1 MVEKLNAEICTAEDA
16 ITWASENLHP
26 RVGKASS
33 FGAEDAVLM
42 DIIIKINPDFLFFTL
57 DTGRLPQAT
66 HNAIDVARKQYGA
79 NITVLFPDTKQVQD
93 MVNSKGQNLFY
104 DSIENRKLCCNI
116 RKVQPMNKMLAT
128 LDGWVTGLR
137 RDQTQTRQDA
147 SMFQI
152 DQSHD
157 HILKINPI
165 INWSWDDVWSYIKEH
180 DLSYNQ
186 LLDEGYPSIGCEPCT
201 RRVNPGED
209 MRAGRWWWEKGI
221 KECGLHHDV

>member
-1 MVEKLNAEICTAEDA
+1 MVDRLNAEVCTAEDA
-16 ITWASENLHP
+16 IVWASENLYP

-42 DIIIKINPDFLFFTL
+42 DMIIKINPQFHFFTL

-79 NITVLFPDTKQVQD
+79 NITVLFPDAGEVKD
-93 MVNSKGQNLFY
+93 MVDSKGLNLFY
-104 DSIENRKLCCNI
+104 DSVENRKLCCNI
-116 RKVQPMNKMLAT
+116 RKVKPMNKVLAT

-137 RDQTQTRQDA
+137 RDQTQIRQDA
-147 SMFQI
+147 SIFQI
-152 DQSHD
+152 DKSHD
-157 HILKINPI
+157 NILKINPI
-165 INWSWDDVWSYIKEH
+165 IDWSWDDVWSYIREH
-180 DLSYNQ
+180 NLSYNR

-201 RRVNPGED
+201 RKVRPGED
-209 MRAGRWWWEKGI
+209 MRGGRWWWEKGI